1 MTSEEIMRLDMEAL
15 EARTA
20 EIKSLIETNEE
31 GTDFEALSLE
41 LDSIKE
47 RKAVLTEEQRKADIQ
62 TVIEMDD
69 ESKTVIE
76 IPQEERKMADIKEIR
91 NSKEYMD
98 AFANYVKTGDDS
110 ECRALLTELVS
121 GGSVPVPSIVDEYI
135 STAWNNN
142 DILQLVSKSYIPGIV
157 RIGFE
162 LSASGAVVHVE
173 GSAAPAEE
181 TLSIGIVELKPE
193 SYKKWISIS
202 DEAIDLKGEA
212 FIRYIYDELAQQ
224 IAKAVA
230 DALIQAI
237 LAAPAIA
244 TATAVAVP
252 VVNADPVLGIVSEAM
267 SQLSDRASNPTVII
281 NKKSLGT
288 LKSIAYAANF
298 PVDFFEGLTVKFNDQ
313 LTAIGSAST
322 GDPYMIVG
330 DFGVGVRANFPNG
343 EEITTKYD
351 ELSLAEKDLVKI
363 VGREYVA
370 LGLVAS
376 DALCVV
382 KKA

>member
-1 MTSEEIMRLDMEAL
+1 MTSEEIMVLDMEAL

-47 RKAVLTEEQRKADIQ
+47 RKAVLSEEQRKADIQ

-69 ESKTVIE
+69 ESKTSIE
-76 IPQEERKMADIKEIR
+76 IPQEERKMADINEIR

-173 GSAAPAEE
+173 GAAAPAEE

-193 SYKKWISIS
+193 SHKKWISIS

-224 IAKAVA
+224 IAKEVA
-230 DALIQAI
+230 DALVQAI

>member
-47 RKAVLTEEQRKADIQ
+47 RKAALTEEQRKADIQ

-69 ESKTVIE
+69 ESKTAIE

-224 IAKAVA
+224 IAKTVA

>member
-1 MTSEEIMRLDMEAL
+1 MTSEEIMSLDMEAL

-20 EIKSLIETNEE
+20 EIKSLIEKNEE
-31 GTDFEALSLE
+31 GTDFKALSLE

-69 ESKTVIE
+69 ESKTSIE

-173 GSAAPAEE
+173 GAAAPAEE

>member
-1 MTSEEIMRLDMEAL
+1 MTIEEIMTLDMEAL

-20 EIKSLIETNEE
+20 EIKSLVETKKE

-69 ESKTVIE
+69 ESKTSIE

-173 GSAAPAEE
+173 GAAAPAEE

-313 LTAIGSAST
+313 LTAIGSASA

>member
-1 MTSEEIMRLDMEAL
+1 MTKEEIMELDSEAI
-15 EARTA
+15 EARMT
-20 EIKSLIETNEE
+20 EIEDLVEKNEE

-47 RKAVLTEEQRKADIQ
+47 RKSFLAEEQRKADVQ
-62 TVIEMDD
+62 AVIEMND
-69 ESKTVIE
+69 ESGKTIE
-76 IPQEERKMADIKEIR
+76 IPQEERKMADVKEIR
-91 NSKEYMD
+91 ASKEYMD
-98 AFANYVKTGDDS
+98 AFANYIKTGDDA

-121 GGSVPVPSIVDEYI
+121 GGVVPVPSIVDDYI
-135 STAWNNN
+135 STAWNEN

-162 LSASGAVVHVE
+162 LSATGATVHVE
-173 GSAAPAEE
+173 GAAAPDEE
-181 TLSIGIVELKPE
+181 TLTIGVVELKPV

-202 DEAIDLKGEA
+202 DEAVDLKGEA
-212 FIRYIYDELAQQ
+212 FIRYIYDELAHQ

-230 DALIQAI
+230 DALINAI
-237 LAAPAIA
+237 LAAPSTA

-252 VVNADPVLGIVSEAM
+252 SVDADPALGIVSEAM

-281 NKKSLGT
+281 NKKSFGT
-288 LKSIAYAANF
+288 LKAIAYAANY

-322 GDPYMIVG
+322 GDAYMIVG

-351 ELSLAEKDLVKI
+351 DISLAEKDLVKI